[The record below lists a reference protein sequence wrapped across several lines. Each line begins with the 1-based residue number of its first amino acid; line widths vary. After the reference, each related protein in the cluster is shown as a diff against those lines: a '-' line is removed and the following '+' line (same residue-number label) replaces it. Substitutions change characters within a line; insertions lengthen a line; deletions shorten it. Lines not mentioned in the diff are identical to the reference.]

1 MSEQSAEA
9 VQAAPAGREPFRLG
23 GVTVRAGTRATVGI
37 AVPRLLNRAEL
48 AMSVKVVHGAK
59 PGPVLLLSAALHGD
73 EVNGVEIILRLLN
86 RISAK
91 RLSGTVLAIPVV
103 NVYGFI
109 TNSRYLPDRRDLNRS
124 FPGSSSGSLASRLA
138 QLFTDEVLSH
148 ATHVVDLH
156 TGGLHRSN
164 LPQIRAC
171 LDDPRNQQLADA
183 FGAPVVIDAKLREG
197 SLRAAAV
204 KRKMPMIVYETGE
217 ALRLDRTGVLVGVR
231 GILGVMHSLGMIQK
245 APVPPHAVSFRSTGS
260 SWLRAP
266 ASGLFRS
273 ECRLGQIVRTGQS
286 LGVINDPLGDDKV
299 PVLAPCDGIVIGRTN
314 IPLVHQ
320 GDPLAHIA
328 YADGPQPPAIEMSE
342 LREELEDL
350 R

>member
-1 MSEQSAEA
+1 LSK
-9 VQAAPAGREPFRLG
+9 QAAAALQPAPPQRDPFHLG
-23 GVTVRAGTRATVGI
+23 GVTVRAGTRATVEI

-48 AMSVKVVHGAK
+48 AMSVKVVHGAN

-138 QLFTDEVLSH
+138 QLFTDEILSH

-204 KRKMPMIVYETGE
+204 KRHMPMIVYETGE

-231 GILGVMHSLGMIQK
+231 GVMAVMHSLGMIQK
-245 APVPPHAVSFRSTGS
+245 APAPPRSPSFRSKGS

>member
-1 MSEQSAEA
+1 LIEQSAEA
-9 VQAAPAGREPFRLG
+9 VQGAPSHGEPFRLG
-23 GVTVRAGTRATVGI
+23 GVTVRSGTRATVEI
-37 AVPRLLNRAEL
+37 PVPRLLNRAEL

-59 PGPVLLLSAALHGD
+59 PGPVLLVSAALHGD

-86 RISAK
+86 RISARK
-91 RLSGTVLAIPVV
+91 LAGTVLAIPVV

-138 QLFTDEVLSH
+138 QLFTDEILSH

-204 KRKMPMIVYETGE
+204 NRKMPMIVYEAGE

-231 GILGVMHSLGMIQK
+231 GIMAVLHSLGMIQT
-245 APVPPHAVSFRSTGS
+245 APTPSHATSFRSTGS

-286 LGVINDPLGDDKV
+286 LGVINDPLAV
-299 PVLAPCDGIVIGRTN
+299 TACSTTTP
-314 IPLVHQ
+314 
-320 GDPLAHIA
+320 
-328 YADGPQPPAIEMSE
+328 
-342 LREELEDL
+342 
-350 R
+350 